1 MSMNRLMVRV
11 GRKARRVGMVRVPR
25 MVRSKMI
32 GMPKVVKLRKHSRN
46 SSKK

>member
-25 MVRSKMI
+25 MGRSKKI
-32 GMPKVVKLRKHSRN
+32 GMPKAKLRKHSRN